1 MVGSVV
7 VVVRVF
13 PGVVMEE
20 LGEGFGEVGGVRGG
34 KGVEGGGEEGGEGVG
49 EVCEGGGRSVSG
61 S

>member
-20 LGEGFGEVGGVRGG
+20 LGEGFGQVL
-34 KGVEGGGEEGGEGVG
+34 EEWVYAYVFVISSDCCKPYFTLIET
-49 EVCEGGGRSVSG
+49 
-61 S
+61 